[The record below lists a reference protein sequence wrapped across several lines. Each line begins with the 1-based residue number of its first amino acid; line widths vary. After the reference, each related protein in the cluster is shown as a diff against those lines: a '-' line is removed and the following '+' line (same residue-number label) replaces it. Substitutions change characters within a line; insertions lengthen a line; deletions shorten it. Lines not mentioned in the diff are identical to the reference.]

1 MNKVNYIPVSF
12 ECTDLKALLK
22 SKKRIFS
29 GLLKH
34 DYYCMHLL
42 FESIIGINT
51 ASWRGVYSRAAFNRI
66 NTVIKE
72 LIAAVIAVTK
82 HGIFRTL
89 QIWMSAAGTNII
101 AIVLPPVRIIVV
113 PSLALVTFNKV
124 LWGMALSAL
133 LMQVSDLMQ
142 RINFTMPKFKDHE
155 KRVWKQGQEIFCKI
169 LNY

>member
-1 MNKVNYIPVSF
+1 
-12 ECTDLKALLK
+12 
-22 SKKRIFS
+22 
-29 GLLKH
+29 
-34 DYYCMHLL
+34 MHLL

-89 QIWMSAAGTNII
+89 QIWMSAAGTSII

-155 KRVWKQGQEIFCKI
+155 KGNFISFSTTEKRVRKQGQEIFCKI
-169 LNY
+169 FNCLLILICKVRNQF